1 MALRD
6 LTPWFGR
13 SHLAS
18 RQWPDNPLESLH
30 REVDRMFGDFLTG
43 VDVSPWTSGEG
54 AGRLIPKMDI
64 AETDTAYEVTADLPG
79 VEEKDVDVSVSEGV
93 LRIRGECKSEKE
105 EKKKNYHRI
114 ERSFG
119 RFERVIALP
128 EGVDQDKIA
137 ATFKQGVLHVA
148 LPKSAKA
155 KEAAT
160 KIEVKAA

>member
-13 SHLAS
+13 SPLSARH
-18 RQWPDNPLESLH
+18 WPDNPLEALH

-43 VDVSPWTSGEG
+43 TDLSPWSGGEG

-64 AETDTAYEVTADLPG
+64 AETETGYEVTADLPG
-79 VEEKDVDVSVSEGV
+79 VEEKDVDVSVVEGV
-93 LRIRGECKSEKE
+93 LRIKGERKSEKE
-105 EKKKNYHRI
+105 EKKKNYHRT

-119 RFERVIALP
+119 RFERAIALP

-137 ATFKQGVLHVA
+137 ATFKQGVLHVV

-155 KEAAT
+155 KETAK
-160 KIEVKAA
+160 KIEVKAS